1 MRRRKRGH
9 NAKTKLADEVEGGR
23 PQGREEGRG
32 KVRANE
38 YEGREAG
45 RKIACLDH
53 RQRFLQQRQRS
64 IFIEKDSAGGAHYSG
79 VQTNSGRETGAKI
92 ESNGQPRPAARARPD
107 RRCIST
113 FQKVG
118 LMRTIAAAAGR
129 TRASASGDA
138 RMRLS
143 SPLATAHLTSR
154 DSRYTR
160 NARSPE
166 RTDGRGGERGSG
178 A

>member
-1 MRRRKRGH
+1 MAGRRG
-9 NAKTKLADEVEGGR
+9 A
-23 PQGREEGRG
+23 REEGRE

-53 RQRFLQQRQRS
+53 RQRFLQQGQRS

-118 LMRTIAAAAGR
+118 LMRTIAATAGR
-129 TRASASGDA
+129 TRASARVGRCAYAALVAA
-138 RMRLS
+138 R
-143 SPLATAHLTSR
+143 
-154 DSRYTR
+154 D
-160 NARSPE
+160 RSPHE
-166 RTDGRGGERGSG
+166 SRLALHKKCTQPLTDGRTRR
-178 A
+178 